1 MDTITYQIGNGV
13 YINLTNKC
21 SNDCV
26 FCERNRISGVEGYY
40 LWLKNEPTAE
50 MVIENLKTYDLK
62 DFDEVIFCGFG
73 EPTYRWNEIKEVAD
87 FAHSIGKSTRL
98 NTNGQGNLING
109 YDITQE
115 IANYIDKVNVS
126 LNNGNSKRY
135 MRIITRFLGK
145 LLFKKF
151 KILLKN
157 ALKRECIQLLV
168 WWIAYQKRKLRQQ
181 DKLLLRLEQISE
193 FVRKSNEQYRKCF
206 ERKKL

>member
-135 MRIITRFLGK
+135 NKDNHSIFGEVAFQEIQNFA
-145 LLFKKF
+145 KKCIEKGVHTTF
-151 KILLKN
+151 SVVDCISKEEIEGARQI
-157 ALKRECIQLLV
+157 ALAIGANFRVREEI
-168 WWIAYQKRKLRQQ
+168 K
-181 DKLLLRLEQISE
+181 
-193 FVRKSNEQYRKCF
+193 
-206 ERKKL
+206 

>member
-50 MVIENLKTYDLK
+50 MVIKNLKTYDLK

-135 MRIITRFLGK
+135 NKDNHSIFGEVAFQEIQNFA
-145 LLFKKF
+145 KKCIEKGVHTTF
-151 KILLKN
+151 SVVDCISKEEIEGARQI
-157 ALKRECIQLLV
+157 ALAIGANFRVREEI
-168 WWIAYQKRKLRQQ
+168 K
-181 DKLLLRLEQISE
+181 
-193 FVRKSNEQYRKCF
+193 
-206 ERKKL
+206 

>member
-50 MVIENLKTYDLK
+50 MVIKNLKTYDLK

-135 MRIITRFLGK
+135 NKDNHSIFGEVAFQEIQNFA
-145 LLFKKF
+145 KKCIEKGVHTTF
-151 KILLKN
+151 SVVDCISKEEIEAARQI
-157 ALKRECIQLLV
+157 ALAIGANFRVREEI
-168 WWIAYQKRKLRQQ
+168 K
-181 DKLLLRLEQISE
+181 
-193 FVRKSNEQYRKCF
+193 
-206 ERKKL
+206 

>member
-135 MRIITRFLGK
+135 NKDNHSIFGEVAFQEIQNFA
-145 LLFKKF
+145 KKCIEKGVHTTF
-151 KILLKN
+151 SVVDCISKEEIEAARQI
-157 ALKRECIQLLV
+157 ALAIGANFRVREEI
-168 WWIAYQKRKLRQQ
+168 K
-181 DKLLLRLEQISE
+181 
-193 FVRKSNEQYRKCF
+193 
-206 ERKKL
+206 